1 MIGRMKF
8 THRDGVFTKCEIR
21 GKKGTGVGIAWSI
34 PDAKESK
41 LTGETIAMYKA
52 EACLAK
58 NNIKELKRK
67 IKYLEDLRVYL
78 FPAKF
83 YGREVDW
90 IKLRFDRML
99 DKEKKELESWEEEY
113 IEIQNCL
120 MGYLADREKSLK
132 RIKKYKDKLAA
143 QAVDSDSTET
153 QN

>member
-8 THRDGVFTKCEIR
+8 SHDNGVYTKCEIS
-21 GKKGTGVGIAWSI
+21 GKKGKGVGIAWSI
-34 PDAKESK
+34 PGAKESQ

-52 EACLAK
+52 EMCLAK
-58 NNIKELKRK
+58 NNIKELKNK
-67 IKYLEDLRVYL
+67 IKYLENLRVYL
-78 FPAKF
+78 FPQKF

-90 IKLRFDRML
+90 IKLRFDKML

-132 RIKKYKDKLAA
+132 RIKKYKEKLAA
-143 QAVDSDSTET
+143 QAVNSDSTE
-153 QN
+153 N